1 MTICISSLIAV
12 SGFNLAEWVMDKI
25 TRPKR
30 SLFSRILGPTLVTV
44 GITGVILGFALSN
57 NGSTDIR
64 VEGNPA
70 IEALFPEP
78 DAEVLR
84 QTSIGIDLIAGYEAE
99 LTINGVP
106 IPPDQINVL
115 RDLDNPRESA
125 QTSGTFG
132 STLNRFLY
140 QPLEGRAVPELQG
153 DSNCVI
159 AVYWPISDP
168 TDRSTIEWCFTAL

>member
-1 MTICISSLIAV
+1 MEESQEA
-12 SGFNLAEWVMDKI
+12 
-25 TRPKR
+25 RR
-30 SLFSRILGPTLVTV
+30 SLFSRVLGPTLVTV

-57 NGSTDIR
+57 NGTTDIR

-84 QTSIGIDLIAGYEAE
+84 QTSVGIDLIAGYEAE
-99 LTINGVP
+99 LTINGVA
-106 IPPDQINVL
+106 IPLDEINVL

-132 STLNRFLY
+132 DTLNRFLY
-140 QPLEGRAVPELQG
+140 QPLEGRSVPELQG
-153 DSNCVI
+153 DSNCVV
-159 AVYWPISDP
+159 AVYWPLADPSD
-168 TDRSTIEWCFTAL
+168 RKSIEWCFTAL

>member
-1 MTICISSLIAV
+1 MTEKV
-12 SGFNLAEWVMDKI
+12 KPQG
-25 TRPKR
+25 
-30 SLFSRILGPTLVTV
+30 SLFSRILGPALVTV

-57 NGSTDIR
+57 SGSTDIR
-64 VEGNPA
+64 VEGNPV

-99 LTINGVP
+99 LTINGVA

-115 RDLDNPRESA
+115 RDLENPRESA

-153 DSNCVI
+153 DRNCVV
-159 AVYWPISDP
+159 AVYWPLSDA
-168 TDRSTIEWCFTAL
+168 TARSTIEWCFTAL

>member
-1 MTICISSLIAV
+1 MTEKV
-12 SGFNLAEWVMDKI
+12 EP
-25 TRPKR
+25 RR
-30 SLFSRILGPTLVTV
+30 SLFSRILGPALVTV

-57 NGSTDIR
+57 SGSTDIR
-64 VEGNPA
+64 VEGNPV

-115 RDLDNPRESA
+115 RDLENPRESA

-153 DSNCVI
+153 DRNLSLI
-159 AVYWPISDP
+159 HI
-168 TDRSTIEWCFTAL
+168 

>member
-30 SLFSRILGPTLVTV
+30 SLFSRILGPTLGTV
-44 GITGVILGFALSN
+44 GITGVILGFALTD

-99 LTINGVP
+99 PVSYTHLTM
-106 IPPDQINVL
+106 
-115 RDLDNPRESA
+115 
-125 QTSGTFG
+125 
-132 STLNRFLY
+132 
-140 QPLEGRAVPELQG
+140 
-153 DSNCVI
+153 
-159 AVYWPISDP
+159 P
-168 TDRSTIEWCFTAL
+168 TTPYV